1 MAWAVSIFNQ
11 VEKNPNVV
19 WVDASK
25 CPPTQAE
32 VKRIKD
38 EKAMLQCMTQK
49 KSKAEVLKSSYGK
62 LATKAEA
69 PEAQQPQPHR
79 HKYNT
84 RSQPT
89 TQDASDNEDKEDMY
103 KSTYA
108 ISYSKQKKK
117 K

>member
-32 VKRIKD
+32 IKRIKD

-49 KSKAEVLKSSYGK
+49 KTKAEVLKSSYGK
-62 LATKAEA
+62 A
-69 PEAQQPQPHR
+69 PEAQQPQTR
-79 HKYNT
+79 THKYNT

-108 ISYSKQKKK
+108 MSYSKQKKK